1 MVDSLTLYRV
11 GKPSIGEVWPERY
24 SWSRSTGGIGTGVY
38 MFRDES
44 AATGNIERVSPEK
57 DLYVFEDALENPIQP
72 RTQEATD
79 ALNRCGRVMALL
91 ASRVDTDQM
100 TFDEAREKGAML
112 RFSFSSFGGVGFGSG
127 DALSKPFR
135 NVLFDTPELRD
146 AYGYGTEEFVMDG
159 IDAAE
164 AALNDTEG
172 TFDRTSVQPMNKLLY
187 PEHDGVAPVDGA
199 GGNIGQYGCVIFK
212 EVIDSAVGRVTES
225 FEEVEPGELQ
235 AFFNSRLT

>member
-1 MVDSLTLYRV
+1 MVDPLTLYRV
-11 GKPSIGEVWPERY
+11 GKPSIGEVWPKRY
-24 SWSRSTGGIGTGVY
+24 GWSRSTGGIGTGGY
-38 MFRDES
+38 AFRDES
-44 AATGNIERVSPEK
+44 AATGNIERVSPDK

-91 ASRVDTDQM
+91 ASRVKADQI
-100 TFDEAREKGAML
+100 TFAEARERGEML
-112 RFSFSSFGGVGFGSG
+112 RFSLGGFDGEGFGSG
-127 DALSKPFR
+127 EALSKPFR

-146 AYGYGTEEFVMDG
+146 AYGYDIEGFALDG

-172 TFDRTSVQPMNKLLY
+172 PFDATSVQPMNKLLY

-212 EVIDSAVGRVTES
+212 EVIDKAVGRVTES
-225 FEEVEPGELQ
+225 FDEIEPSELQ
-235 AFFNSRLT
+235 AFFNSR